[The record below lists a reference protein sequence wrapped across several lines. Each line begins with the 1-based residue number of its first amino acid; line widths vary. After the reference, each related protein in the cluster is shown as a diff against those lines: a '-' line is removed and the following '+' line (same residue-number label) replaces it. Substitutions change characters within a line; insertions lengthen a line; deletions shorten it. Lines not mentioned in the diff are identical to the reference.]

1 METIYFAAGC
11 FWGVQDKFK
20 NTPGVIETSSG
31 YMGGSVENPTY
42 KQVCTGDTGH
52 AEVVEVKFDSQVISL
67 EQLLGIF
74 WDLHDPTSLN
84 KQGPDLGTQYR
95 SAIFYTNEEQLQL
108 VNKSKDLVQPKF
120 KNQIVTEVTLA
131 PTFYPAEEYHQ
142 CYLEKNGKGSCKL

>member
-1 METIYFAAGC
+1 
-11 FWGVQDKFK
+11 
-20 NTPGVIETSSG
+20 
-31 YMGGSVENPTY
+31 MGGSVENPTY

-108 VNKSKDLVQPKF
+108 VNKSKELVQPKF